1 MNVTRSKI
9 TAGNRL
15 PDGDGAPVTA
25 VGQYKR
31 DSRRRLVCM
40 PPFSASAVTL
50 ARRPYKQRL
59 HPDGTISV
67 KVPITVTSSA
77 GIWTGV
83 LSQGYWIEQK
93 FVPFRVLSASDNFF
107 DPREDI

>member
-1 MNVTRSKI
+1 MSVIRTKVTP
-9 TAGNRL
+9 GFRL
-15 PDGDGAPVTA
+15 ADGDGVPVTT

-31 DSRRRLVCM
+31 DSKNRLVCM
-40 PPFSASAVTL
+40 PPFATSPLTL
-50 ARRPYKQRL
+50 NRRPYKQRR

-67 KVPITVTSSA
+67 KVPITVTSNA

-83 LSQGYWIEQK
+83 LSQGFWIEQK
-93 FVPFRVLSASDNFF
+93 FTPFRVISAGGSVF